1 MITDEKVE
9 KALNYL
15 QASAPKIAQAK
26 ANLDYVDE
34 FKKVLKAQIMKEHP
48 KESAAGQE
56 REAYAD
62 PRYKQHLEAVKEA
75 TYEFVH
81 LQFMAKAAEATIEA
95 WRTQSSNE
103 RAARI

>member
-9 KALNYL
+9 RALDFVSG
-15 QASAPKIAQAK
+15 SAKKLAYAK
-26 ANLDYVDE
+26 AQFSYVDD
-34 FKKVLKAQIMKEHP
+34 FTRVLKAQLMKEHP

-56 REAYAD
+56 REAYSD
-62 PRYKQHLEAVKEA
+62 PRYNEHLKAVKDAEA
-75 TYEFVH
+75 EYLH
-81 LQFMAKAAEATIEA
+81 LQYLIDAAKVTLDI

>member
-9 KALNYL
+9 KALEYISQGARKL
-15 QASAPKIAQAK
+15 AQAK
-26 ANLDYVDE
+26 ANYDYLADYT
-34 FKKVLKAQIMKEHP
+34 KVLKAQLMKEHP

-56 REAYAD
+56 REAFSD
-62 PRYKQHLEAVKEA
+62 PRYTEHLKVVKDAEGE
-75 TYEFVH
+75 YLH
-81 LQFMAKAAEATIEA
+81 LNYLIDAAKVTLDI